1 MWAAALPLL
10 PPVRPV
16 VEALVG
22 RSFRCFGMFLPK
34 GHSSFAIFFLFLLA
48 CVCPF
53 SFHMLACPKGAGLKV
68 KVHDP

>member
-34 GHSSFAIFFLFLLA
+34 GHSSFAIFFLLLLSFGFVFVRFHFT
-48 CVCPF
+48 CVR
-53 SFHMLACPKGAGLKV
+53 APKGQ
-68 KVHDP
+68 D